1 MKNFS
6 FSIYTIQFLELKISL
21 TIFILPE
28 HSEDKMKNACSI
40 FILALAKIRIQLSQD
55 RKTLVF
61 LSVPNNFYFT
71 GT

>member
-6 FSIYTIQFLELKISL
+6 FSIYTTQFLELKISL

-40 FILALAKIRIQLSQD
+40 FILALGYK
-55 RKTLVF
+55 
-61 LSVPNNFYFT
+61 NNNISYILL
-71 GT
+71 